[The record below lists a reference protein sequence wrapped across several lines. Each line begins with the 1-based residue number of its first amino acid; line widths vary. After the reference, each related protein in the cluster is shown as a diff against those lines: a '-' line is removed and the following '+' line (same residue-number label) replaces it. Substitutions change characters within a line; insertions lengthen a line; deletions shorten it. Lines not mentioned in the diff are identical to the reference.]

1 MTSSGVRTVVAP
13 KKKKSHDTGPI
24 IFYNNARFCTD
35 LSGDSTL
42 RGSSGAPNYKTPTL
56 APVGRTPVHE
66 EPGHIFEKRGPLEE
80 ATLLPEP
87 MDLADNP
94 IPDSQELAFP
104 PSSPPKPGN
113 RMQTLPPVNLEVT
126 GMGGVYPADN
136 FAIDI
141 ESRHAIVDQDE
152 APSVPIASTT
162 KNLPDRFAKILQS
175 DDPQRKVRAAVAQ
188 RYLNIQC
195 IEHPPSV
202 LPPAQCFIPDDESM
216 SDDESDPVDDM
227 SISPSSHDAL
237 PPSTAPQTMYM
248 PDVDSEDSD
257 EDMADDDEDDEDSS
271 SDAESDGSLDLLAT
285 ARKADPEA
293 VLRKERQYDAEMAE
307 RLAEEIP
314 AGSSAATA
322 GGGSG
327 FASPAS
333 GVDKR
338 EYRKAKEEARQKQ
351 QATATPASLKRARTS
366 DSMDVQGQGLN
377 ESSGEEDDDDGN

>member
-1 MTSSGVRTVVAP
+1 
-13 KKKKSHDTGPI
+13 
-24 IFYNNARFCTD
+24 
-35 LSGDSTL
+35 
-42 RGSSGAPNYKTPTL
+42 
-56 APVGRTPVHE
+56 
-66 EPGHIFEKRGPLEE
+66 
-80 ATLLPEP
+80 
-87 MDLADNP
+87 
-94 IPDSQELAFP
+94 
-104 PSSPPKPGN
+104 
-113 RMQTLPPVNLEVT
+113 MQTRHAVNLEVT

-136 FAIDI
+136 FAINV
-141 ESRHAIVDQDE
+141 ESRHAVVDQDE
-152 APSVPIASTT
+152 APAIPIKSAT

-195 IEHPPSV
+195 VEHPPSV
-202 LPPAQCFIPDDESM
+202 LPPALCFVPDDESM
-216 SDDESDPVDDM
+216 SDDESGTVDEM

-257 EDMADDDEDDEDSS
+257 EDMEDDEDSESDS

-351 QATATPASLKRARTS
+351 QVAAPASLKRARTS
-366 DSMDVQGQGLN
+366 DSMDVQGQEGSTD
-377 ESSGEEDDDDGN
+377 SSDEEDAN

>member
-1 MTSSGVRTVVAP
+1 
-13 KKKKSHDTGPI
+13 
-24 IFYNNARFCTD
+24 
-35 LSGDSTL
+35 
-42 RGSSGAPNYKTPTL
+42 
-56 APVGRTPVHE
+56 
-66 EPGHIFEKRGPLEE
+66 
-80 ATLLPEP
+80 
-87 MDLADNP
+87 
-94 IPDSQELAFP
+94 
-104 PSSPPKPGN
+104 
-113 RMQTLPPVNLEVT
+113 MQTLPPVNLEVT

-136 FAIDI
+136 FAINI

-152 APSVPIASTT
+152 APSVPISSTT

-216 SDDESDPVDDM
+216 SDDESDPVDDI

-257 EDMADDDEDDEDSS
+257 EDMADDDDDEDSS

-338 EYRKAKEEARQKQ
+338 EYRKAKEDARQKQ

-366 DSMDVQGQGLN
+366 DSMDVQGQGSN
-377 ESSGEEDDDDGN
+377 ESSDEEDDDGN

>member
-1 MTSSGVRTVVAP
+1 
-13 KKKKSHDTGPI
+13 
-24 IFYNNARFCTD
+24 
-35 LSGDSTL
+35 
-42 RGSSGAPNYKTPTL
+42 
-56 APVGRTPVHE
+56 
-66 EPGHIFEKRGPLEE
+66 
-80 ATLLPEP
+80 
-87 MDLADNP
+87 
-94 IPDSQELAFP
+94 
-104 PSSPPKPGN
+104 
-113 RMQTLPPVNLEVT
+113 
-126 GMGGVYPADN
+126 MGGVFPADN
-136 FAIDI
+136 FAINI
-141 ESRHAIVDQDE
+141 ESRHAAIDQNE
-152 APSVPIASTT
+152 APSVPISSTT

-175 DDPQRKVRAAVAQ
+175 DNPQRQVRAAVAQ
-188 RYLNIQC
+188 LYLNIECVQ
-195 IEHPPSV
+195 HPPSV
-202 LPPAQCFIPDDESM
+202 LPPALCFVPDDESM

-257 EDMADDDEDDEDSS
+257 EDMADEEDDDSSSS
-271 SDAESDGSLDLLAT
+271 SDAESDGSLDLLAA

-351 QATATPASLKRARTS
+351 QANATPASLKRARTS
-366 DSMDVQGQGLN
+366 DSMDVQGQAGSN
-377 ESSGEEDDDDGN
+377 DSSGEDEEEDDN